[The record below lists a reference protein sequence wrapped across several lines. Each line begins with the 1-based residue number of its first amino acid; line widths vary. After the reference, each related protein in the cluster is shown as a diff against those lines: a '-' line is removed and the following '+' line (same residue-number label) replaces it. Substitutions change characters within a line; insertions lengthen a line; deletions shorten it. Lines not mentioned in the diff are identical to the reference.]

1 MSLVKCK
8 PASFERSFGAD
19 PFFERFFDL
28 FEEKPSQRTPKAWY
42 PAMDL
47 LEHKN
52 QLVVRVEIPGV
63 DPKSVDVKLTGDR
76 LTVNGERQLD
86 TAEDATF
93 LKREQAHGSF
103 RRTIQ
108 LPYQIE
114 AENVRATYENGV
126 MNIVLPKA
134 KEYIGRQ
141 IPVEVK

>member
-28 FEEKPSQRTPKAWY
+28 FEERPSQRSEKAWY
-42 PAMDL
+42 PPMDL
-47 LEHKN
+47 LEHQN
-52 QLVVRVEIPGV
+52 QLVVQVELPGV

-76 LTVNGERQLD
+76 LTLSGERQPHE
-86 TAEDATF
+86 AADATY
-93 LKREQAHGSF
+93 LKREQVHGSF
-103 RRTIQ
+103 TRTIQ
-108 LPYQIE
+108 LPYQID
-114 AENVRATYENGV
+114 AQNVHATYENGV

-134 KEYIGRQ
+134 EEYVGRQ

>member
-28 FEEKPSQRTPKAWY
+28 FEERPSQGPRKAWY

-52 QLVVRVEIPGV
+52 QLVVQVELPGV
-63 DPKSVDVKLTGDR
+63 DPKSVDVKLAGDR
-76 LTVNGERQLD
+76 LTLRGERKLD
-86 TAEDATF
+86 TAEGATY
-93 LKREQAHGSF
+93 LQREQAHGSF
-103 RRTIQ
+103 ARTIQ

-114 AENVRATYENGV
+114 AKDVSATYANGV
-126 MNIVLPKA
+126 MSIVLPKA
-134 KEYIGRQ
+134 EEYIGRQ